1 MKIQQ
6 FCGEGKPRGGGQEQ
20 RGNGRPYREG
30 EEASVQQE
38 QCSRIKNESQQDIQ
52 DRKNLSV
59 QKQV

>member
-20 RGNGRPYREG
+20 RGNGRPYRKS

-38 QCSRIKNESQQDIQ
+38 QCRRIKNESQQ
-52 DRKNLSV
+52 NV
-59 QKQV
+59 